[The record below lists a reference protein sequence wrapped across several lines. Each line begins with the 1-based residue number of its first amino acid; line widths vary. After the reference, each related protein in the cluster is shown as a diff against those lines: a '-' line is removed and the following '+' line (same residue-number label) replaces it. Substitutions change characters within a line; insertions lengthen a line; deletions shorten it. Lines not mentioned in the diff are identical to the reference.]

1 MKIKASMLSFEPFFY
16 EGKTTYLCKI
26 CQNDWTM
33 NEDGICNMCKEN
45 AIYNDK
51 YLNKVENIE
60 IIDDRHIHPC
70 GDCANYG
77 DEDCMEHM
85 KECEYSDKEI
95 LKKNGGIIKC
105 YLQKMN

>member
-1 MKIKASMLSFEPFFY
+1 MKYIKANKLPFEPYFY

-26 CQNDWTM
+26 CENDWTM

-60 IIDDRHIHPC
+60 IIDDRKHNPC
-70 GDCANYG
+70 GDCAYYG
-77 DEDCMEHM
+77 EECMKHM
-85 KECEYSDKEI
+85 EECDYSDKKI
-95 LKKNGGIIKC
+95 LEKIKKEND
-105 YLQKMN
+105 